1 MPRSRDLRI
10 VFVAALL
17 AMENSFSRRF
27 AMRFS
32 HDSCGII
39 VTCRFYRIGQ
49 IFVSANGTG
58 MKLSAVLR
66 TGRFLCRFGI
76 FMTERRPNVRFGSIA
91 AIQTGMLD
99 TTVSRTC
106 CLYRFDVVV
115 MSERKFY
122 VPLVLIA
129 ATRTLKNRI
138 ALCRAGWLYNLND
151 YIIVCNRKRL
161 CRGQSV
167 FVRHRYG
174 VTSFRLDPSSF
185 GIIISVQCCLISVRP
200 SDIDGIIRSRMFYR
214 RIGIHDLK
222 VNPIG
227 LASVSQI
234 INGVEIIL
242 SVFAFKRRRIGRRS
256 GEYVTAA

>member
-17 AMENSFSRRF
+17 AMENSFSLRF

-39 VTCRFYRIGQ
+39 VICRFYRIGQ

-66 TGRFLCRFGI
+66 TGRLLCSFGI
-76 FMTERRPNVRFGSIA
+76 FMTERRPNVRFVSIA

-99 TTVSRTC
+99 TTVSRTG

-138 ALCRAGWLYNLND
+138 ALCRAGRLND
-151 YIIVCNRKRL
+151 FRYDVIVRNRKRL

-167 FVRHRYG
+167 FVRYRYG
-174 VTSFRLDPSSF
+174 ITAFRLDPSSF
-185 GIIISVQCCLISVRP
+185 GIIISVQRCRVAVRP
-200 SDIDGIIRSRMFYR
+200 SDIDGIVRSRLFYR
-214 RIGIHDLK
+214 RIRIQDLK

-234 INGVEIIL
+234 VNGVEIIL

-256 GEYVTAA
+256 AST